1 MPEGSHHSSSDGTMT
16 EEQMQE
22 LDEANGPDGQRLF
35 LEEGMINTT
44 KARSRWPRLRSVQ
57 VRIRMRSRLPRT
69 SLKASK
75 PRWTP

>member
-1 MPEGSHHSSSDGTMT
+1 MMT

-22 LDEANGPDGQRLF
+22 LDEANGADGQRLL
-35 LEEGMINTT
+35 LERMMRHHQGAIKMAQAEI
-44 KARSRWPRLRSVQ
+44 AS